1 MGNFY
6 FIGNDK
12 DIENNGFVK
21 STLFDGWCR
30 TKYGKV
36 IYILNEDKLIC
47 YKFSQ
52 WSYGNLKIK
61 LKFVRNEKFIKDLIK
76 QNLVKK
82 VKYEKNIN

>member
-1 MGNFY
+1 MENFY

-12 DIENNGFVK
+12 DLENNGFAK

-82 VKYEKNIN
+82 EKHEKNID

>member
-1 MGNFY
+1 MENFCFVGN
-6 FIGNDK
+6 NEDLK
-12 DIENNGFVK
+12 NNGFKK

-30 TKYGKV
+30 TKYGKDV
-36 IYILNEDKLIC
+36 YILNEDRLVC

-82 VKYEKNIN
+82 VKHERNID

>member
-1 MGNFY
+1 MENFY

-12 DIENNGFVK
+12 DLENNGFAK
-21 STLFDGWCR
+21 SLLFDGWCR

-82 VKYEKNIN
+82 VKYEKNID